1 MSKVTFQ
8 RWVIDR
14 NGRRPVSFEPSRVD
28 VIEHYQDACIDD
40 VKYRPQINMWWDQDD
55 KDPNRRTSI
64 PAATRIIMQG
74 KQEFFVQGTVEEVT
88 KAINEA
94 K

>member
-8 RWVIDR
+8 RWMLDR
-14 NGRRPVSFEPSRVD
+14 NGRRPISVEPSRVD
-28 VIEHYQDACIDD
+28 VIEHYQDACTDTER
-40 VKYRPQINMWWDQDD
+40 YRIQIATWWNEEGHDH
-55 KDPNRRTSI
+55 I